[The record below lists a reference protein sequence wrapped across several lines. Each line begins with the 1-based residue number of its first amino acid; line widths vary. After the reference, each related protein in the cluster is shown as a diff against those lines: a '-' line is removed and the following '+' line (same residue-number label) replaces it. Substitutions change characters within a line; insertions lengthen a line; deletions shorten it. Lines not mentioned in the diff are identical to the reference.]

1 MKLIWNKF
9 VSLVLRFFLP
19 LIFNLDILD
28 ILYSSLLLC
37 YCTCRTYFEQTS
49 VCRFFFSLLE
59 DNHNQPT
66 VAIFLSSLIV
76 FQNSKPPRCSVMGI
90 YAASN
95 KPSQPKSSLGKNETL
110 AFGASVLSCKHI
122 KIELHLQALKMH
134 FLLAICH
141 SLGSLYNKM
150 NLIYSKISF
159 NN

>member
-9 VSLVLRFFLP
+9 VSLVLRFFIP
-19 LIFNLDILD
+19 LIVNLDSLE

-49 VCRFFFSLLE
+49 VCSCGFFFALLE
-59 DNHNQPT
+59 DDHSQPS

-76 FQNSKPPRCSVMGI
+76 FQNSKPPRCSVIGI
-90 YAASN
+90 YTASN
-95 KPSQPKSSLGKNETL
+95 KLPQPKCSLGKNETL

-134 FLLAICH
+134 FFIC
-141 SLGSLYNKM
+141 
-150 NLIYSKISF
+150 NLPF
-159 NN
+159 FRLPL